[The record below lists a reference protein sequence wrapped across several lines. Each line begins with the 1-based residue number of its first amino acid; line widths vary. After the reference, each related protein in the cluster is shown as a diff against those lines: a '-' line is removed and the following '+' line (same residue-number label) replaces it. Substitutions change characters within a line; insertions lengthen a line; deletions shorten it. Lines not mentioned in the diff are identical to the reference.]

1 MKKLSVIIPIFL
13 TIVLAF
19 SIIGNVSAQPS
30 VGDYIVTES
39 SSNELS
45 SVTPGGVV
53 TLITASGLSE
63 PYGVA
68 IVPLTNPVGGIYAPT
83 NKLNI
88 LVTYAALI
96 GLVGVF
102 STILVIGKWRKS

>member
-30 VGDYIVTES
+30 VGDYIVAES
-39 SSNELS
+39 GTGELS

-53 TLITASGLSE
+53 TLIASGLST
-63 PYGVA
+63 PRGVA
-68 IVPLTNPVGGIYAPT
+68 IVPFTIPVGGIYVPM

-88 LVTYAALI
+88 PVPYAALI
-96 GLVGVF
+96 GLIGVV
-102 STILVIGKWRKS
+102 STILVVWKWRKS